1 MLRSAQIDLARTTIR
16 APISGRIG
24 RSTYTIGA
32 LVSASQTDPLTTIQR
47 LDPIFVD
54 IQQSSADVLR
64 LRQQLLSGDISR
76 GSGAAQVKL
85 KLEDG
90 STYPEK
96 GVLKFTDVTVDPT
109 TGSQII
115 RAQFPNPRGLL
126 LPGMYVRAELVDG
139 TKSNGLLVPQVA
151 VSRDEKGNPTVLIVG
166 PENKVEMRKI
176 TAPRRSE
183 EHTSEL
189 QSLMR
194 ISYAVFCLKKNIQT
208 KRSRMGHTTD
218 ITNVKA
224 TQNMTR
230 I

>member
-64 LRQQLLSGDISR
+64 LRQQLL
-76 GSGAAQVKL
+76 
-85 KLEDG
+85 
-90 STYPEK
+90 
-96 GVLKFTDVTVDPT
+96 
-109 TGSQII
+109 
-115 RAQFPNPRGLL
+115 
-126 LPGMYVRAELVDG
+126 
-139 TKSNGLLVPQVA
+139 
-151 VSRDEKGNPTVLIVG
+151 
-166 PENKVEMRKI
+166 
-176 TAPRRSE
+176 RSE

-194 ISYAVFCLKKNIQT
+194 ISYAVFCLKKKKKKTPQPISQ
-208 KRSRMGHTTD
+208 K
-218 ITNVKA
+218 
-224 TQNMTR
+224 
-230 I
+230 